1 MTLRVALNQGKIPI
15 SNSLWFFFFFF
26 ENKAP
31 QSTKQLPQYVM
42 KRHLQAVG
50 MCRIHL
56 HRPQSGKDELGVWD
70 GENTPHV
77 EAGQR
82 TGTRPNS

>member
-1 MTLRVALNQGKIPI
+1 MTSGSAINKIKSKRKDLI
-15 SNSLWFFFFFF
+15 KENDIKSSIKSGENTNIQLFVFFWVFFF

-50 MCRIHL
+50 MCKIHL
-56 HRPQSGKDELGVWD
+56 HRPQSGKD
-70 GENTPHV
+70 
-77 EAGQR
+77 
-82 TGTRPNS
+82 